1 MSILMK
7 VKETIDIC
15 KDRKWEKVISI
26 YPNGKRAYYN
36 MYVTMLL
43 IKSPKHLSV
52 NIAQVVGDQ

>member
-1 MSILMK
+1 MK